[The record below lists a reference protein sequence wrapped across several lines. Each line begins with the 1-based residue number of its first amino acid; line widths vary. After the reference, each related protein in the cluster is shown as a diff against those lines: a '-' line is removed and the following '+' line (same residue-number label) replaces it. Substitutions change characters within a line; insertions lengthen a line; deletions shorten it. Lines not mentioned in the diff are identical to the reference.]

1 MSCWCCNR
9 RDAGKGIDKKMLKR
23 KVRKVGKSLVVTIP
37 ADIVRSLDIKNG
49 DELEIIPD
57 GFGELTI
64 KKV

>member
-1 MSCWCCNR
+1 
-9 RDAGKGIDKKMLKR
+9 MLKR